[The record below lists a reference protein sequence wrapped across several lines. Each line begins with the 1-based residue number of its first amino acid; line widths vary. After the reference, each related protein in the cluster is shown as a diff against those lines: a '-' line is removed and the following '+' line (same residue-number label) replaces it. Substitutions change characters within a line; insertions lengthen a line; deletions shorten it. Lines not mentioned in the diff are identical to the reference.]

1 MRKLRGVR
9 AALMAVGA
17 VALVAGCNQNR
28 DTGAITSKADGKTS
42 TAPASETVEKHD
54 KALIRAVNAVPGD
67 KSLSIWAGDSAAFA
81 DVAYAKATEYRE
93 IPDNMFN
100 FQIKSAAG
108 TEPLAE
114 NRENLHD
121 GGHYTV
127 VALPD
132 QGGADKRNLRVLDD
146 DLKPVS
152 PEKARVRFVNGVPG
166 DSDVDL
172 YIRGRDKALFDGVD
186 FKKEAGWEE
195 FDPATGTLEVRPDNK
210 STVLAKL
217 PNTKLEG
224 GKSYTFVLSGTPGK
238 FEIIK
243 IEDAV
248 AAQ

>member
-1 MRKLRGVR
+1 MRKLRGAR
-9 AALMAVGA
+9 AGLLAVGA
-17 VALVAGCNQNR
+17 VALAAGCNQNR

-54 KALIRAVNAVPGD
+54 MALIRAVNAVPGG

-172 YIRGRDKALFDGVD
+172 YLRGQDKALFDGVN

-195 FDPATGTLEVRPDNK
+195 FDPATGTIEVRPDNK
-210 STVLAKL
+210 ATVLAKL

-243 IEDAV
+243 IEDVV